1 MKTIYKFKISC
12 EKKYVRVKKSLHTT
26 KKIFALDEI
35 WHVQKFAF
43 VFLCTVQIC
52 DFCIWK
58 IICAA
63 DLRILCTTVF
73 CTFADLRIYTFAHLH
88 KLVNLCSAHV
98 VGLLRVCTWKYF
110 CETCA
115 KHVKFVFFHAFFTR
129 NLQFFVKIDKFSKIS
144 QKRQNVRFCP
154 VGFWRVP
161 ENVRK
166 KLTCSWVVHEWFL
179 GQRVW
184 QHRVA
189 KVARICIN

>member
-1 MKTIYKFKISC
+1 MFSAHKHKKKNLHS
-12 EKKYVRVKKSLHTT
+12 EK
-26 KKIFALDEI
+26 
-35 WHVQKFAF
+35 
-43 VFLCTVQIC
+43 LCICRFVQIC

-58 IICAA
+58 NICAA
-63 DLRILCTTVF
+63 DLRILCTTHF
-73 CTFADLRIYTFAHLH
+73 CTFADLHICHLH
-88 KLVNLCSAHV
+88 ICRNLRRQKNV
-98 VGLLRVCTWKYF
+98 LR
-110 CETCA
+110 TCA
-115 KHVKFVFFHAFFTR
+115 SLWKRFAKVCAHVKFCFLHFW
-129 NLQFFVKIDKFSKIS
+129 QFFANLLKISKKSKIPKMS
-144 QKRQNVRFCP
+144 ENVKFGS

>member
-1 MKTIYKFKISC
+1 MHRKF
-12 EKKYVRVKKSLHTT
+12 SLV
-26 KKIFALDEI
+26 EI
-35 WHVQKFAF
+35 VHRQNCAF
-43 VFLCTVQIC
+43 VNSAFDKLCTVQIC

-73 CTFADLRIYTFAHLH
+73 RTFAHLHIYVLHICTFADLHFADLQ
-88 KLVNLCSAHV
+88 KVA
-98 VGLLRVCTWKYF
+98 RTWKSFFDMCRFINFCFCNMRTVFCKFHVF
-110 CETCA
+110 CE
-115 KHVKFVFFHAFFTR
+115 
-129 NLQFFVKIDKFSKIS
+129 NLEKAEKVEI
-144 QKRQNVRFCP
+144 VRFCP

>member
-1 MKTIYKFKISC
+1 MNFFFLNIKLFFICKIKLIFMKKNFY
-12 EKKYVRVKKSLHTT
+12 T
-26 KKIFALDEI
+26 KKIYTIAKKFYTLQKCAQTKL
-35 WHVQKFAF
+35 WHVQKVAF

-73 CTFADLRIYTFAHLH
+73 CTFADLHICVLHICRKFANMCEMFLHIVRFVKTFCKCA
-88 KLVNLCSAHV
+88 
-98 VGLLRVCTWKYF
+98 RT
-110 CETCA
+110 CE
-115 KHVKFVFFHAFFTR
+115 FFFLFFHRICKFEQKVSKCRKSR
-129 NLQFFVKIDKFSKIS
+129 NFRK
-144 QKRQNVRFCP
+144 C
-154 VGFWRVP
+154 P

>member
-1 MKTIYKFKISC
+1 MLNYFTCYKTFLTRNTEIFIWRNC
-12 EKKYVRVKKSLHTT
+12 AQT
-26 KKIFALDEI
+26 KL
-35 WHVQKFAF
+35 WHAQKFAF

-63 DLRILCTTVF
+63 DLRILCTTHF
-73 CTFADLRIYTFAHLH
+73 CTFAHLSDLCTTSFRTFADL
-88 KLVNLCSAHV
+88 
-98 VGLLRVCTWKYF
+98 WKWF
-110 CETCA
+110 CEFCAFVKIVFTCSRI
-115 KHVKFVFFHAFFTR
+115 HEFVFFHVFSRILSFCQICSKCRKSR
-129 NLQFFVKIDKFSKIS
+129 NFRK
-144 QKRQNVRFCP
+144 C
-154 VGFWRVP
+154 P

>member
-1 MKTIYKFKISC
+1 MC
-12 EKKYVRVKKSLHTT
+12 
-26 KKIFALDEI
+26 FAR
-35 WHVQKFAF
+35 
-43 VFLCTVQIC
+43 IC

-58 IICAA
+58 NICAA

-73 CTFADLRIYTFAHLH
+73 RTFADLHIYILHLCRKFA
-88 KLVNLCSAHV
+88 NMFC
-98 VGLLRVCTWKYF
+98 VCA
-110 CETCA
+110 EISE
-115 KHVKFVFFHAFFTR
+115 HVKIFWECARTW
-129 NLQFFVKIDKFSKIS
+129 NLHFSQIAQGFSLFEQNRQNLEKVEIS
-144 QKRQNVRFCP
+144 ENVRFCP